1 MQEDIWDIQVFVTGR
16 LDCAVVVAL
25 LPRVKLLALF
35 FTIDGQSSLHIAQEN
50 NASTGKWTYSAR
62 SSTVVGFSVQ
72 APWHIDG
79 II

>member
-50 NASTGKWTYSAR
+50 NASTGK
-62 SSTVVGFSVQ
+62 
-72 APWHIDG
+72 
-79 II
+79 